1 MELIQPNDP
10 QYFRETSTSPYD
22 RHRYKVNFKDG
33 KSKVF
38 EDWMSAQGFWFEQVQ
53 TGRLSTIEIL
63 DEGSGKGFL

>member
-38 EDWMSAQGFWFEQVQ
+38 EDWMSAQGFWFE
-53 TGRLSTIEIL
+53 
-63 DEGSGKGFL
+63 